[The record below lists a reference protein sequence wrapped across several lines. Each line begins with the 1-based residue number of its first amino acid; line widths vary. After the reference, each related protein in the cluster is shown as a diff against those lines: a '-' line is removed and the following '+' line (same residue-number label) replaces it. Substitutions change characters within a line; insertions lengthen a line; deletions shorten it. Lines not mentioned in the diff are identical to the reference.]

1 MVKDLLEKALNR
13 VHNGEKEPW
22 ASFEVHGFEEDGRIK
37 VKTNWNDAFI
47 KKIYELGFKAETEED
62 SVQLFFYTAQAR
74 PTEFDGAEEDP
85 AISVGHPNLQSDTH
99 TLRT

>member
-1 MVKDLLEKALNR
+1 MVKLLTKLLDKAR
-13 VHNGEKEPW
+13 MKSPIPW

-37 VKTNWNDAFI
+37 VVCNWNKSFI
-47 KKIYELGFKAETEED
+47 TKIHALGFQAETEEE

-74 PTEFDGAEEDP
+74 PTELDGMEQDP
-85 AISVGHPNLQSDTH
+85 AISSGHPNLQSDTH